1 MLKHV
6 LLTGAVLMATP
17 AIAQTAPTSPSA
29 PATAPTP
36 ATPMPAVPAADPAP
50 IASTP
55 PAAPADPSA
64 QIAEI
69 VNREFPSYD
78 TTKDGILNK
87 VEFGAWMFALRKAAN
102 PALQDDAANKTYVAG
117 SFATADTDK
126 SKSVS
131 KDELIKYLVD
141 GQKEAQRAAATKTAN
156 PAT

>member
-6 LLTGAVLMATP
+6 LLTGAVLVATP
-17 AIAQTAPTSPSA
+17 AIAQTAPMSPTAPSA
-29 PATAPTP
+29 PAPTAPIP
-36 ATPMPAVPAADPAP
+36 EAPAADPAP
-50 IASTP
+50 TASTP

-87 VEFGAWMFALRKAAN
+87 AEFGAWMFALRKAAD
-102 PALQDDAANKTYVAG
+102 PGLQDDAANKTYVAG

-131 KDELIKYLVD
+131 KDELIKYLVE
-141 GQKEAQRAAATKTAN
+141 GQKEAQRAAAMKSAN